1 MRAAIFDRIE
11 PQLPSVLPFSSI
23 QTCSRRTSIAFLL
36 LLIPTVVA
44 LGYACT
50 LLIVQAAAA
59 PDTRAIVAQRPM
71 LAPQILAAIVFLAY
85 LLGLPLKRLLDRV
98 AVRRS
103 VKIDDAIV
111 TVTDGRNFRARTW
124 RATLNSF
131 TGITHHLRASLSGT
145 RHELILVHPERDKSV
160 LLGVS
165 NHMLQEDIDRVAAL
179 LGQRQI
185 PPKELYRFNSVWSPQ
200 QLYNWWSPAHV

>member
-11 PQLPSVLPFSSI
+11 PQLPFDVPYSSV

-36 LLIPTVVA
+36 LLIPAVVA
-44 LGYACT
+44 LGCACT

-59 PDTRAIVAQRPM
+59 PDARAIVAQRPM
-71 LAPQILAAIVFLAY
+71 LALQILTAIVFLTY

-98 AVRRS
+98 AVHRT

-111 TVTDGRNFRARTW
+111 TVTEGRNFRARTW
-124 RATLNSF
+124 TATLNSF

-145 RHELILVHPERDKSV
+145 RQELILVHPERDKSV

-179 LGQRQI
+179 LGQQLI
-185 PPKELYRFNSVWSPQ
+185 PPKELYRFNSMWSPQ
-200 QLYNWWSPAHV
+200 HLYNWWRPAHV